1 MMIEGEMNEKVE
13 NDRIERERKR
23 LRERVYLYKR
33 VLSAAR
39 GHRRLQW
46 IWLENRNIA

>member
-13 NDRIERERKR
+13 NDRIERERR
-23 LRERVYLYKR
+23 VRGRVYLYKR

-39 GHRRLQW
+39 GHRSRQW

>member
-13 NDRIERERKR
+13 NDRIEQERKR
-23 LRERVYLYKR
+23 VRERVYLYKR

-39 GHRRLQW
+39 GHRQW